1 MQEEETGVRAE
12 VQDIGIGIPPE
23 QLSRIFDRFYQ
34 VDGTTTRRFGG
45 TGLGLA
51 IVKQI
56 VEAHGGQVGVESIA
70 DKGSLFSFTI
80 PKVNSEEEQG
90 GP

>member
-1 MQEEETGVRAE
+1 
-12 VQDIGIGIPPE
+12 
-23 QLSRIFDRFYQ
+23 
-34 VDGTTTRRFGG
+34 
-45 TGLGLA
+45 LGLA

-56 VEAHGGQVGVESIA
+56 VEAHGGQVSVESIA